1 MSILKPLI
9 APIQARILA
18 KHMCPA
24 CTRSLDKSKK
34 REPITTE
41 TELVTCECGRQYI
54 YNRPHRRYRRA
65 LQEEVKL
72 LRPNY

>member
-1 MSILKPLI
+1 MSVLKSLM
-9 APIQARILA
+9 APIQARILT

-24 CTRSLDKSKK
+24 CTRNLDKMKQ
-34 REPITTE
+34 REPLTTE

-65 LQEEVKL
+65 LNEEV
-72 LRPNY
+72 RVFSSSY